1 MELFRPISPWKIKP
15 FTPLRPDLFLI
26 VENETDVCYFSDDPS
41 DIKLEI
47 AEDFTRPG
55 KLKPVL
61 EGGESSWST
70 LKLIPKAIPS
80 TLLLCLT
87 FMSWIDAGVSVIL
100 NYVPSVWFAAR
111 APRTPAFL
119 SM

>member
-1 MELFRPISPWKIKP
+1 MELFRPTSPWKIKP
-15 FTPLRPDLFLI
+15 FTSLRPDLFTI
-26 VENETDVCYFSDDPS
+26 VENETDACFFPDDPG
-41 DIKLEI
+41 DIKLEV

-55 KLKPVL
+55 KLKPVCG
-61 EGGESSWST
+61 GGESRWST

-87 FMSWIDAGVSVIL
+87 VMSWVDAGVSVISS
-100 NYVPSVWFAAR
+100 YVPSVRFAAR